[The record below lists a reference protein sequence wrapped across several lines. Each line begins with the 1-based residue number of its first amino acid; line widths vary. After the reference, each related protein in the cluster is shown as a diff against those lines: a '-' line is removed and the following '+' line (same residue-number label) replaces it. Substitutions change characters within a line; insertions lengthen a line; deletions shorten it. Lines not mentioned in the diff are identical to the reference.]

1 MCVEFIVAN
10 PNSTLLFD
18 ECLSSFKTLMVFAKE
33 GMGNLFFLS
42 FLLFFFFFF
51 LFEWVFLYP

>member
-1 MCVEFIVAN
+1 MAN